1 MLDIK
6 RIKDDPAAVKAG
18 LRAKEVD
25 CDAEVDR
32 ILELDV
38 ARRELIAA
46 TETMKAEQNKVSKE
60 IPLKK
65 RPARMWRRS
74 SPGWASSRLR
84 SPKTTKNCV
93 PHDMNTTRQRHKP
106 LQ

>member
-65 RPARMWRRS
+65 KAGEDVAPIFARM
-74 SPGWASSRLR
+74 ASSRLR
-84 SPKTTKNCV
+84 SPKTTKNCGMWRRSTV
-93 PHDMNTTRQRHKP
+93 P
-106 LQ
+106 

>member
-46 TETMKAEQNKVSKE
+46 TETMKAEQNKVSK
-60 IPLKK
+60 
-65 RPARMWRRS
+65 PARMWRRS

-84 SPKTTKNCV
+84 SPKTTKNCGMWRRSTV
-93 PHDMNTTRQRHKP
+93 P
-106 LQ
+106 